1 MPRIG
6 NSIGLGSGFPGPRW
20 RRLLGMTSDW
30 TGHRLL
36 PWRCVFTLSAAIV
49 TSYNM
54 DGLPHGL
61 VIYRE
66 LQANC
71 KCLPMSI
78 PCPSA
83 QLYPFKC
90 WYCPFFMPGIG
101 HTCRDPG
108 IRAFISQ
115 HLRSRHS
122 DLHSR
127 WAAPWHVLV
136 EWVIGEAGVESEE
149 VEGKASISPSR
160 TQVPINPGLEVAIS

>member
-1 MPRIG
+1 MSKVQDIRHKRSRHWCGMPRIG
-6 NSIGLGSGFPGPRW
+6 NSIGLGSCFPGPRW

-36 PWRCVFTLSAAIV
+36 PWRRVLTLSAAIV

-54 DGLPHGL
+54 DGLPHRL

-108 IRAFISQ
+108 IRHSYPSISGQGMVTSNPDEQ
-115 HLRSRHS
+115 HLGMF
-122 DLHSR
+122 
-127 WAAPWHVLV
+127 WWN
-136 EWVIGEAGVESEE
+136 E
-149 VEGKASISPSR
+149 
-160 TQVPINPGLEVAIS
+160 